1 MPKFYE
7 KFGITLSM
15 YGQLPAENAIAK
27 LIGAN
32 FTFSKS
38 LDLQLDKEFL
48 INAEKVFISDEA
60 DVKFIHIKGPDEPG
74 HDNKPKEKVKSIEFI
89 DKYFLS
95 NLIKDI
101 KEDDIV
107 IVTCDHATPCEMK
120 IHSTDKVPVL
130 IAGGNIQNDGSTK
143 FDEEN
148 ASKGK
153 LPIEKAIDIF
163 PYIMKEILNG
173 KNKIN

>member
-1 MPKFYE
+1 
-7 KFGITLSM
+7 
-15 YGQLPAENAIAK
+15 
-27 LIGAN
+27 
-32 FTFSKS
+32 
-38 LDLQLDKEFL
+38 
-48 INAEKVFISDEA
+48 
-60 DVKFIHIKGPDEPG
+60 
-74 HDNKPKEKVKSIEFI
+74 
-89 DKYFLS
+89 
-95 NLIKDI
+95 
-101 KEDDIV
+101 
-107 IVTCDHATPCEMK
+107 MK

-130 IAGGNIQNDGSTK
+130 ISGGNIQNDGSTK